1 MVLAMGYRN
10 YDPLSQEIKVF
21 AKEVF
26 VIGDSVRARRA
37 MDATK
42 EAFET
47 AMMI

>member
-1 MVLAMGYRN
+1 MDTVVLAMGYRN

-37 MDATK
+37 MDVRRK
-42 EAFET
+42 HSKQQ
-47 AMMI
+47 